1 MATVFCTP
9 AQAESK
15 PYCARHKC
23 IALTFDDG
31 PSKYTSKLLDI
42 LKKHRAKATFF
53 VVGQQVQ
60 RRPELLRRM
69 AADGHEIGNHTW
81 SHPHLLEL
89 FDDEI
94 ATQLT
99 KTQDIIHKTIGKWP
113 TIMRPPFGETD
124 ERVAAQAAALG
135 LPQILWTGTTL
146 DWQARDKGVIRK
158 RVLALAK
165 RDGVILMHDTE
176 PETVKAMPGVLD
188 ALAKQGYRFVP
199 FTWTRRGETL
209 TAGEIYR

>member
-1 MATVFCTP
+1 MAAVLFTP
-9 AQAESK
+9 VQAESK
-15 PYCARHKC
+15 PYCARYKC

-53 VVGQQVQ
+53 VVGRQVH
-60 RRPELLRRM
+60 RRPELVRRM
-69 AADGHEIGNHTW
+69 VADGHEIGNHTW
-81 SHPHLLEL
+81 SHPHMTGLL
-89 FDDEI
+89 DDEI
-94 ATQLT
+94 AAQLT

-113 TIMRPPFGETD
+113 AMMRPPFGETD

-135 LPQILWTGTTL
+135 LPQILWTGSTL
-146 DWQARDKGVIRK
+146 DWQARDSRIIRE

-199 FTWTRRGETL
+199 FTWTRRGEPL
-209 TAGEIYR
+209 TPGQIYR